1 MPLCERRSNRCG
13 DEVSAAAIA
22 SRPCRYARAPAAAA
36 AAAAAA
42 ETRPLRSVRR
52 APPLPATR
60 GVHVHHA
67 AGLRSIGSLAAVLR
81 GTPPSPSQHPQPAPL
96 PTFPSLLRS
105 QPLRPSWPGAM
116 PKEAQQAAT
125 AASLALS
132 GATAALCVLLA
143 MGRRLADGKPLRQR
157 QKRRR
162 KNHRRQRQQQQQQQQ
177 PPSSPQPSALGVQ
190 GGCKTRATPVS
201 MSHAALP
208 GRRLR
213 TLPPPPS
220 SCPPSSPGAAGRL
233 PQADDPA
240 FLAAARAD
248 LLRAGMVVGAVVA
261 AAAACAETL
270 LLRPA
275 GSEGKRVSPPPSSA
289 PSPGLSC
296 GGLSLRVLGGRAAV
310 SGRAV
315 RVSRCD
321 GEAALRALRGRGWV
335 CSVGDLEV
343 GLSVGGPD
351 AQRDRL
357 GALSATAE
365 SLERAWAVRTSLV
378 ELVAAAA
385 RPRPQPILQKH
396 LTHDLQAELHVPA
409 AVAPVFAELLLNEAG
424 LSAAA
429 SLAVASCLEAY
440 PAGHEA
446 EAGGAAAV
454 ARALR
459 SPTPALLHLYFW
471 HAGAM
476 MPACTA
482 GSDGVFRQVLA
493 CTTAPGPVALRE
505 EPAEAAAAAAAA
517 ASEHTPAGVAC
528 YLSKRRVQRYAMSCA
543 PSTELCGPSPEAP
556 PAPCA
561 KGRGFYV
568 EDAIARR
575 AADGRRWGFEGKA
588 EGRLRKLLESS
599 VIPPSDFFFR

>member
-1 MPLCERRSNRCG
+1 MPLCERRTVPTSDG

-22 SRPCRYARAPAAAA
+22 SRPCRFARAPAAAA
-36 AAAAAA
+36 AAAAAT
-42 ETRPLRSVRR
+42 ETRPLRNVWGA
-52 APPLPATR
+52 APLLPATR

-67 AGLRSIGSLAAVLR
+67 AGLQEVGSLAVVLR
-81 GTPPSPSQHPQPAPL
+81 GTPPSPSQHPQPSPL
-96 PTFPSLLRS
+96 PTFPSLQRS
-105 QPLRPSWPGAM
+105 QPLRPSWPGAL
-116 PKEAQQAAT
+116 PREAQQAAT

-132 GATAALCVLLA
+132 GATAALCVLLS
-143 MGRRLADGKPLRQR
+143 MSRRLVEGKPLRLR

-162 KNHRRQRQQQQQQQQ
+162 RHHQRQQGQQRQQQQRQ
-177 PPSSPQPSALGVQ
+177 PPSSPQSDLGVQ

-201 MSHAALP
+201 MFHAALP

-213 TLPPPPS
+213 TLPPPPPTS
-220 SCPPSSPGAAGRL
+220 PSAEGVLRQVDS
-233 PQADDPA
+233 PA
-240 FLAAARAD
+240 FLSAARAD

-270 LLRPA
+270 RLRPA
-275 GSEGKRVSPPPSSA
+275 GSEGFPWPPSPS

-296 GGLSLRVLGGRAAV
+296 AGLTLRVLGGRAAV

-321 GEAALRALRGRGWV
+321 GEAALRAMRERGWV

-351 AQRDRL
+351 AQRERL
-357 GALSATAE
+357 STLSATAE
-365 SLERAWAVRTSLV
+365 SLERAWAVRTSLA

-396 LTHDLQAELHVPA
+396 RTHDLQAELHVPA

-440 PAGHEA
+440 PAGREA
-446 EAGGAAAV
+446 EMGGAAAV

-493 CTTAPGPVALRE
+493 CTAAAGPLALRE
-505 EPAEAAAAAAAA
+505 EAGSSAAAAL
-517 ASEHTPAGVAC
+517 EHTPAGVAG
-528 YLSKRRVQRYAMSCA
+528 YLSKRHVQRYVMPCA
-543 PSTELCGPSPEAP
+543 PSTELCGPSPEAL
-556 PAPCA
+556 PAPCS
-561 KGRGFYV
+561 KGRGFHV

-588 EGRLRKLLESS
+588 EGR
-599 VIPPSDFFFR
+599 